1 MFFTSEKR
9 EAELLGRIES
19 QKAQIDAQAARIASL
34 NTEIEA
40 LNSLKAKFQQIN
52 DDFAK
57 LQIAHEKLQQAYAR
71 ASETRR
77 NTSEQ
82 TETPKPAAVDDSV
95 PTPAPVAQVD
105 LAPLTE
111 RLDKLADLQ
120 EVNARKDEIIK
131 DMHAEI
137 QSLSRGVF
145 DKFAK
150 PFLSSIIR
158 IYTHLAEEIDSARR
172 EFFETGSKEAETFY
186 KRMDTSLQMVE
197 DTLQDEF
204 DAIRFTP
211 VPGDTYEPRAHYAVK
226 TINTDDTALAGTISV
241 CRQSG
246 FKNADDG
253 KIIKQA
259 TVIVYRLT
267 PAAATDK

>member
-40 LNSLKAKFQQIN
+40 LNSLKAKFQQLN

-57 LQIAHEKLQQAYAR
+57 LQIAHERLQQAYAR
-71 ASETRR
+71 ASETSR

-82 TETPKPAAVDDSV
+82 TEVPKPADDSE
-95 PTPAPVAQVD
+95 PDPAHAAAQVD
-105 LAPLTE
+105 LTPLTE
-111 RLDKLADLQ
+111 RLDKLTDLQ

-131 DMHAEI
+131 EMHAEI
-137 QSLSRGVF
+137 QNLSRGVF
-145 DKFAK
+145 DKFTK

-172 EFFETGSKEAETFY
+172 EFFETGAKEAETFY
-186 KRMDTSLQMVE
+186 KRMETSLQMVE

-226 TINTDDTALAGTISV
+226 TINTDDSTLAGTISV

-259 TVIVYRLT
+259 MVIAYRLT